1 MQQRDGPIFAS
12 AEVETFWRFIS
23 SSLDRLVGVLNG
35 QPIEILNWRPPA
47 PETNSIY
54 GLAHHTLCNARVN
67 LLGNLCRQHVERD
80 RDSEFTVVAG
90 ASTPPDA
97 GWIEIRRELV
107 EALSTLTA
115 ESLDAEYAHHWRGA
129 ITGREILIIVARHSA
144 EHLGQAELTRDL
156 AHATLNRCNL

>member
-1 MQQRDGPIFAS
+1 MQQHDGPIFAS

-35 QPIEILNWRPPA
+35 QPNEILNWRPPA

-54 GLAHHTLCNARVN
+54 VLAHHTLCNTRVN
-67 LLGNLCRQHVERD
+67 LLGNLCGQRVERD
-80 RDSEFTVVAG
+80 RDSEFAVVAG
-90 ASTPPDA
+90 AGTPPDA
-97 GWIEIRRELV
+97 SWIDFRRELE
-107 EALSTLTA
+107 EALSALTA
-115 ESLDAEYAHHWRGA
+115 ESLDAQHAHHWRGT

-156 AHATLNRCNL
+156 AHATLNRGNL